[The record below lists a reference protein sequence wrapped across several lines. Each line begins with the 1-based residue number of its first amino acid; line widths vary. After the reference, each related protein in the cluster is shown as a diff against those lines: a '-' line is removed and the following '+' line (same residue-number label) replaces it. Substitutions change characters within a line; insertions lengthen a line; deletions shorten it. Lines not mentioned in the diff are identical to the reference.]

1 MAEQLKELF
10 TVVFLGDQQP
20 PTKLVM
26 LRRTSS
32 RYGGDLYTG
41 IGGHFEPEKDPTM
54 LDSAARELSEEVEAL
69 AGTPISE
76 FARCIVNGKKG
87 LFYFWGQID
96 STKPLPKA
104 DEREGE
110 ISWVPVNDLFE
121 VNIFPTTRPVLE
133 EWSKRQFRV
142 NKPWIMYVTGIEDEK
157 GVTRSVI
164 IQHIKE
170 TLE

>member
-26 LRRTSS
+26 LKRTSG

-41 IGGHFEPEKDPTM
+41 IGGHFDPDKDPTM
-54 LDSAARELSEEVEAL
+54 LASAERELSEEVEEL

-76 FARCIVNGKKG
+76 FARCTVNSKLK
-87 LFYFWGQID
+87 LHYFWGQID
-96 STKPLPKA
+96 AIKPLPMA

-110 ISWVPVNDLFE
+110 ISWVPVGDLFGLD
-121 VNIFPTTRPVLE
+121 IFPTTKPVLK
-133 EWSKRQFRV
+133 EWAKRGFRV
-142 NKPWIMYVTGIEDEK
+142 DRPWTLEVSGLEDENR
-157 GVTRSVI
+157 VTRNVVV
-164 IQHIKE
+164 QKVE
-170 TLE
+170 EGLL